1 MKRSD
6 RAILVGVLIVGLL
19 AAFWFVILTPKR
31 DQVSELDTQIAD
43 TEASIAEQQAL
54 VDAGEAAK
62 GDYPTEYQRLVVLGK
77 AVPADDEAG
86 SLFVEFN
93 DIAGESKVDFNSIVI
108 GDTDASAPPPAAL
121 TQADPAAE
129 GQLATPDSGEQSP
142 DDVEIPGEGTTP
154 AALPTEAVV
163 SRLPLGATVGSA
175 GLPVIPYDLQLG
187 GDFFGFAD
195 FFQGVDDLVSTSGDG
210 VAKSGVTVDGRLVT
224 INGFEIKVDESGAL
238 DATVDVTTY
247 VTPADQGITGGA
259 TPTAPAATPVSNAA
273 PATPP
278 APAATVTP

>member
-6 RAILVGVLIVGLL
+6 RGILLGVAIVGLL

-31 DQVSELDTQIAD
+31 DEVSALDDEIAV
-43 TEASIAEQQAL
+43 TESAIAEQQAL

-62 GDYPTEYQRLVVLGK
+62 GDYATEYQRLVVLGK

-93 DIAGESKVDFNSIVI
+93 DIAARSKVGFSSIVV
-108 GDTDASAPPPAAL
+108 GEADTAAPAPAAL
-121 TQADPAAE
+121 TQADPPAE
-129 GQLATPDSGEQSP
+129 GQAAAPDTAQSP
-142 DDVEIPGEGTTP
+142 DQVAIPGEAGTP
-154 AALPTEAVV
+154 AALPTEA
-163 SRLPLGATVGSA
+163 SASLLPLGATVGSA
-175 GLPVIPYDLQLG
+175 GLPVIPYDLQLE

-195 FFQGVDDLVSTSGDG
+195 FFQGVDQLVSTKGTG
-210 VAKSGVTVDGRLVT
+210 VAASGVTVDGRLVT
-224 INGFEIKVDESGAL
+224 INGFEIKTEPGGGLS
-238 DATVDVTTY
+238 ATVQVTTY

-259 TPTAPAATPVSNAA
+259 TPTAPAATTVSTPA
-273 PATPP
+273 PSGSP

>member
-31 DQVSELDTQIAD
+31 DQVSELDAQIAE
-43 TEASIAEQQAL
+43 TEASVAEQQAL

-62 GDYPTEYQRLVVLGK
+62 GGYATEYQRLVVLGK

-93 DIAGESKVDFNSIVI
+93 DIAGELEGRLQLDRRRRRP
-108 GDTDASAPPPAAL
+108 TTSAPAPAAL
-121 TQADPAAE
+121 TQADPPAE
-129 GQLATPDSGEQSP
+129 GQAASPDSDEQSP
-142 DDVEIPGEGTTP
+142 DEVEIPGEGTTP
-154 AALPTEAVV
+154 AALPTEAAV
-163 SRLPLGATVGSA
+163 SLLPLGATVGSA

-195 FFQGVDDLVSTSGDG
+195 FFHGVDELVSTRGDG

-224 INGFEIKVDESGAL
+224 INGFEIKVDDGRRAL
-238 DATVDVTTY
+238 GDGRRDDLRDAGRPGRDRRRD
-247 VTPADQGITGGA
+247 PDRARGDAGLEPRPRRA
-259 TPTAPAATPVSNAA
+259 LRPRPRR
-273 PATPP
+273 
-278 APAATVTP
+278 